1 MKMYLKSARLS
12 LGGDNRLLVVLED
25 GPASDYFTGHP
36 QNKEQLELLLADFC
50 GKEVEVAI
58 QTVGGRK
65 EFEDNYPDLSQLIHM
80 EIEEED

>member
-1 MKMYLKSARLS
+1 MA
-12 LGGDNRLLVVLED
+12 
-25 GPASDYFTGHP
+25 GHP